1 MARRVFQAKDN
12 KEEGL
17 GESVT
22 EGGGEE
28 EERTLRPA
36 QME

>member
-1 MARRVFQAKDN
+1 MARRIFQAKDN

-22 EGGGEE
+22 DGG
-28 EERTLRPA
+28 RRDDI
-36 QME
+36 